1 MGGLVVTETNLPEVL
16 LVGTQVHRDERGF
29 LTEAFNRSE
38 FESATGIR
46 REWPQD
52 NHSRSVRNVL
62 RGIHFQLPEP
72 QGKLVRCVRGR
83 IFDVAVDLRSSSPRF
98 GQWTGV
104 IIDDDDLRAVWV
116 PEGFGHGFL
125 VLSEVADV
133 IYKLTAPYRPGA
145 GRAVRWDDAT
155 IGVDWP
161 LDGPPI
167 LSDADRAAP
176 GLDVAEVY
184 G

>member
-1 MGGLVVTETNLPEVL
+1 MGRLVVTETDLPEVL
-16 LVGTQVHRDERGF
+16 VVGSPVYRDRRGF
-29 LTEAFNRSE
+29 LTETFNQSA

-46 REWPQD
+46 RDWPQD

-62 RGIHFQLPEP
+62 RGIHFQMPEP

-98 GQWTGV
+98 GRWAGV
-104 IIDDDDLRAVWV
+104 VLDDDDPRAVWV

-125 VLSEVADV
+125 VLSDVADV
-133 IYKLTAPYRPGA
+133 TYKVTVPYRPGA
-145 GRAVRWDDAT
+145 GRAVRWDDAA

-167 LSDADRAAP
+167 LSDADRDAP
-176 GLDVAEVY
+176 GLHAAEVY